1 MIART
6 LKVIAPL
13 AFLIV
18 ALAGPAAA
26 KIGVPSSFGAV
37 VHQNA
42 DALQL
47 VSEKKKKKPDAEN
60 GKSDEKSAEKAEK
73 KKKKKAKK
81 KDKDKSKKDKA

>member
-1 MIART
+1 VIARP

-26 KIGVPSSFGAV
+26 KIGVPSTFGAV

-47 VSEKKKKKPDAEN
+47 VSEKKKKKPAAEN
-60 GKSDEKSAEKAEK
+60 GQSDEKTADKADK

-81 KDKDKSKKDKA
+81 KDKNKKDKA